1 MKKFFAQLLCLF
13 IVLPALADNPHVL
26 FKTSMGDVELEL
38 YQDKAPV
45 SVANFLKYVKD
56 KQYNGTLFHRVIPG
70 FMVQGGGL
78 TADMA
83 EKPTRPP
90 IKNEADNGLKN
101 MRGSL
106 AMARMMEPGSASAQF
121 FINVNDNAS
130 LDHRDTT
137 DRGWGYAVFGQVVKG
152 MDVVDKIVA
161 VPTGNVGMFGDVP
174 KTPIIIKEAKVVGA
188 VK

>member
-1 MKKFFAQLLCLF
+1 MKKFFAQLLCLLA
-13 IVLPALADNPHVL
+13 VLPALADNPHVL

-70 FMVQGGGL
+70 FMIQGGGM
-78 TADMA
+78 TPDMV

-101 MRGSL
+101 ARGSL

-121 FINVNDNAS
+121 FINVNDNVS
-130 LDHRDTT
+130 LDHRDNT
-137 DRGWGYAVFGQVVKG
+137 DRGYGYAVFGQVVKG

-174 KTPIIIKEAKVVGA
+174 KTPVVIKEAKVVTPS
-188 VK
+188 K